1 MARRREGNLS
11 GRRAAGQ
18 GHVLVLL
25 ISILIWVGIGIA
37 VRLVYLEG
45 PITVVERAVL
55 MIAAAVELILLRHV
69 WRTTRRRN
77 RFRDFFARMRAGAH
91 DTRPSLLKQTALL
104 AGLVGTYLH
113 YYFWDVN
120 LQIASLKSVTVF
132 V

>member
-1 MARRREGNLS
+1 MS

-25 ISILIWVGIGIA
+25 ISILVWVGIGIA
-37 VRLVYLEG
+37 VRLLYLEG

-69 WRTTRRRN
+69 WRTNRQRN
-77 RFRDFFARMRAGAH
+77 RFREFFVRLRAGGH

-120 LQIASLKSVTVF
+120 LQIASLNSVTVF